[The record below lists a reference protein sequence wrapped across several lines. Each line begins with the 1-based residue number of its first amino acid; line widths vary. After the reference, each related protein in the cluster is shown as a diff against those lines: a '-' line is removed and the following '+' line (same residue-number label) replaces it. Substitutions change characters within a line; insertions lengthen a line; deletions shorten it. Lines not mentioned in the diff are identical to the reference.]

1 MTSSLSS
8 SPLPPLAAA
17 TPAPAHGPAVSDTV
31 AAAIAALVT
40 DGALLEALIGY
51 LPAGVVVTNPAG
63 EMVAANATARVL
75 LDGYLPRTE
84 GTASYAAHFAGY
96 RPDGRPYAA
105 HEWPLVRALDHGE
118 TVGREL
124 IDMIL
129 PSGVRRSL
137 AVGAM
142 PVRAPD
148 GRIVAGMLTL
158 LDVTVERRAEA
169 ELQAREAE
177 LAGAFERMTDA
188 FFAYDRE
195 LRLVRLNG
203 AARRW
208 IREEGHDPDAVLGRV
223 VWDGLPELA
232 TEPIGAALRDV
243 LEDGTPAIVET
254 CSAHTGRW
262 VEARLFPT
270 PEGVVCY
277 SVDVTE
283 RRRLAADAAAEQA
296 RLYAAERAARAEA
309 ERAAARMAQLQ
320 MLASALADALTL
332 EDLGRLVVR
341 QGFDVLGADAAFVMQ
356 RPVGGEDRLE
366 TVHADGYPAELHV
379 AYGRFPLDAPLPA
392 AEAVRTGRPVWL
404 EQPEQRDTRFT
415 ELTRIEETGRFSAR
429 FPAGAVLPLIVDG
442 RVLGAM
448 GFDFGTPRRFDA
460 DDRAFLA
467 ALAREY
473 AGALARTRAYEAER
487 RARQEAERAV
497 ARAAALQAVTSALV
511 VARTPPD
518 IADAILQLGMPTLGA
533 HRGAV
538 ALVTPD
544 ADALQVI
551 AATGYEAE
559 ALARFSRVSLDSSFP
574 LCDAV
579 RDGTPVL
586 LANDAERDARYPHL
600 AELRRA
606 NGGGAMAAVPMHVG
620 GRVLGALGFNFP
632 SARALEGVERDF
644 LFALAQQCAQALDR
658 ERLDAAERAARAEAE
673 TANRAKSEFLAV
685 MSHELRTPLNA
696 ILGYN
701 DLLDAGVAG
710 ELADG
715 QRAFVR
721 RGSDAARRLLAL
733 VEDVLS
739 FAKLEAGR
747 VTISVVSLAVR
758 DFVTP
763 TLAVVATQA
772 AQRGLTLVVA
782 DEAALDALHARAD
795 RERAGQVL
803 LNLLSNA
810 LKFTPAGGRVTLR
823 ASADAAEV
831 RLAVE
836 DSGVG
841 IPADQHE
848 RIFEP
853 FVQVGSGL
861 TRPSEGTGLGLAI
874 SRELARAMG
883 GDITVESAP
892 GCGATFT
899 LHLPR
904 VDAV

>member
-1 MTSSLSS
+1 VKSSS
-8 SPLPPLAAA
+8 SPFPSLAGS
-17 TPAPAHGPAVSDTV
+17 TPAPVLGTAVPATV
-31 AAAIAALVT
+31 ASAIATLVT
-40 DGALLEALIGY
+40 DQTVLEALIGY
-51 LPAGVVVTNPAG
+51 LPVGVVVTSPAG
-63 EMVAANATARVL
+63 ELIAANTSARRL
-75 LDGYLPRTE
+75 LDGYLPHTE
-84 GTASYAAHFAGY
+84 GTAGSTAHYTGYAA
-96 RPDGRPYAA
+96 DGRAYTS
-105 HEWPLVRALDHGE
+105 HEWPLARALERGE
-118 TVGREL
+118 MVGREV
-124 IDMIL
+124 IDVVL

-142 PVRAPD
+142 PVQAPE
-148 GRIVAGMLTL
+148 GRIVAGLLTL
-158 LDVTVERRAEA
+158 IDVTAERRAEA
-169 ELQAREAE
+169 ELQARESE

-188 FFAYDRE
+188 FFGYDRE

-208 IREEGHDPDAVLGRV
+208 IREEGVDPDAVLGRV
-223 VWDGLPELA
+223 VWDALPDLA
-232 TEPIGAALRDV
+232 AEPLGAALRRV
-243 LEDGTPAIVET
+243 MEDGAPTVVES
-254 CSAHTGRW
+254 CSARTGRW
-262 VEARLFPT
+262 VEGRLFPSA
-270 PEGVVCY
+270 EGIVCY

-283 RRRLAADAAAEQA
+283 RRRQAAHAEAEQA

-320 MLASALADALTL
+320 MLASALSDALTL

-341 QGFDVLGADAAFVMQ
+341 QGFEVLGADAAFVMQ
-356 RPVGGEDRLE
+356 RPVGDEAQLE
-366 TVHADGYPAELHV
+366 TVHADGYPAELHA

-404 EQPEQRDTRFT
+404 EQPELRDMRFT
-415 ELTRIEETGRFSAR
+415 ELTRVEETGRFSAR

-448 GFDFGTPRRFDA
+448 GFDFRTPRHFDA

-518 IADAILQLGMPTLGA
+518 IADAILRLGMPTLGA
-533 HRGAV
+533 HRGSV
-538 ALVTPD
+538 ALMTPS
-544 ADALQVI
+544 ADALEII
-551 AATGYEAE
+551 AATGYEPE
-559 ALARFSRVSLDSSFP
+559 VLARFHHFPLDSDFP
-574 LCDAV
+574 LCDAA
-579 RDGTPVL
+579 RDGVLVL
-586 LANDAERDARYPHL
+586 LATDAERDARYPHL

-606 NGGGAMAAVPMHVG
+606 NGGGAVAAVPLHVG

-632 SARALEGVERDF
+632 TTRALDGVEHDF
-644 LFALAQQCAQALDR
+644 LLALAQQCAQALDR

-673 TANRAKSEFLAV
+673 SANRAKSQFLAV

-710 ELADG
+710 ELADV

-721 RGSDAARRLLAL
+721 RGSDAARRLLSL

-747 VTISVVSLAVR
+747 VTISVVTLAVR
-758 DFVTP
+758 DVVTP

-772 AQRGLTLVVA
+772 AQRGLTLAVA
-782 DEAALDALHARAD
+782 DEAALDGLYARAD

-810 LKFTPAGGRVTLR
+810 LKFTPPGGRVTLR
-823 ASADAAEV
+823 ASADAAVV

-841 IPADQHE
+841 VPADQHE

-883 GDITVESAP
+883 GDVTVESAP
-892 GCGATFT
+892 GRGATFT

-904 VDAV
+904 VDVA